1 MLQTK
6 YINIKNIKHQPLQ
19 MYEVQK
25 IVLEFFFPTY
35 ILNTSLNINYFPTG
49 ITNFWEVYLLSE
61 FTSNVVKDRKFVKYI
76 SVKNKRLRK
85 STSYFL
91 NEKNGTI
98 YRVTT
103 AKMELPYPSSVLKM
117 NYRFILQVRI

>member
-1 MLQTK
+1 
-6 YINIKNIKHQPLQ
+6 

-35 ILNTSLNINYFPTG
+35 ILNTSHNINYFPIG
-49 ITNFWEVYLLSE
+49 IAYFWEVSLLSK

-103 AKMELPYPSSVLKM
+103 
-117 NYRFILQVRI
+117 